1 MKTIYAVLD
10 EKTAE
15 MTDNVNKDFIH
26 KVLYDDD
33 LMNKEIFIDFILMNA
48 INMNAKT
55 LIVFIKDKKIKQY
68 TTLTISLDDVNFCED
83 NDAAFDSLNKSFS
96 IKSGRISLED

>member
-15 MTDNVNKDFIH
+15 MTDNLNKDFIH
-26 KVLYDDD
+26 KVLYDDI
-33 LMNKEIFIDFILMNA
+33 LINKEIFIHSILWNA
-48 INMNAKT
+48 FNMGAKT
-55 LIVFIKDKKIKQY
+55 MTVFITDKKIKQY
-68 TTLTISLDDVNFCED
+68 TTLTISLDDDFYD
-83 NDAAFDSLNKSFS
+83 DAFDTFNKSFS